1 MVYSLVKERNT
12 KTLMRKFRKSTW
24 LPLALLVYTTAMA
37 IYFLPKNTEISET
50 EKWVTFGAS
59 YGIIAL
65 LWYVLRLKERR
76 LEQRNKEIEET
87 YKP

>member
-1 MVYSLVKERNT
+1 
-12 KTLMRKFRKSTW
+12 MRQKFKKSVW

-37 IYFLPKNTEISET
+37 VYFLPKNTEISDT
-50 EKWVTFGAS
+50 EKWTTIGAS

-65 LWYVLRLKERR
+65 LWYVLRLKEKR

-87 YKP
+87 YKDK